1 MSQRVVMALQGLLH
15 PAVRCHF
22 KFVLTGVGLRAEG
35 RESIR
40 AGKSVVR
47 RLRQR
52 PAAYDTVG
60 SSRGFHNTSGRS
72 SEGGGAS
79 ATVEM
84 ACNVP
89 SLKF

>member
-15 PAVRCHF
+15 PAVSCHF

-47 RLRQR
+47 RLRQ
-52 PAAYDTVG
+52 
-60 SSRGFHNTSGRS
+60 
-72 SEGGGAS
+72 
-79 ATVEM
+79 
-84 ACNVP
+84 
-89 SLKF
+89 